1 MNVWCC
7 VGGRIEGEFRG
18 LTSWQFWRAP
28 SGGRLRR
35 LHTGDGGEISRRM
48 SQLFAVFCLGSFLD
62 RLVPSNNHRTA
73 CACSTSHPTSGTVGT
88 IHRYGFFATTEQRQV
103 ITPLQLLASRDVIS
117 SYTLSMAVAPFKAVR
132 FPSILGLQAN
142 YCPFVRPSTLDE
154 KAFVSRWHPRVFA
167 TRDKYARAS
176 PDALSWWVVSG
187 TSQKVVPQAVVRNRL
202 KRRWANA
209 FADSMRQNGFHANGK
224 LLSGPKDGKSSIPG
238 LKGSLELLI
247 YSRTGLDA
255 PYDKLVQATDVLVK
269 TLRRGGPKF
278 SPDLWPRPASIWH
291 KGRREDADSTW
302 SIVKPQK

>member
-1 MNVWCC
+1 M
-7 VGGRIEGEFRG
+7 G
-18 LTSWQFWRAP
+18 
-28 SGGRLRR
+28 
-35 LHTGDGGEISRRM
+35 
-48 SQLFAVFCLGSFLD
+48 
-62 RLVPSNNHRTA
+62 
-73 CACSTSHPTSGTVGT
+73 TSGT
-88 IHRYGFFATTEQRQV
+88 V

-117 SYTLSMAVAPFKAVR
+117 SYTLSMALAPFKAVR

-167 TRDKYARAS
+167 TRDKDARAS

-187 TSQKVVPQAVVRNRL
+187 
-202 KRRWANA
+202 
-209 FADSMRQNGFHANGK
+209 MRQNGFHANGK
-224 LLSGPKDGKSSIPG
+224 LLSGPKDGRSSIPG